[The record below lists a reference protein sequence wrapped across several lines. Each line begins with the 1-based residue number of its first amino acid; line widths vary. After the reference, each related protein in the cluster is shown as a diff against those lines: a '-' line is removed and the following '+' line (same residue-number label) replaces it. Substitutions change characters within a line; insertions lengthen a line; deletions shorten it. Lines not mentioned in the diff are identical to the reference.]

1 MVSLGPD
8 NLTFLTN
15 SGEST
20 LKVEATL
27 LGTTNISP
35 YLFGTFESMRTC
47 ELPVNG
53 GICFFSRKGYL
64 QTKTPKKRGEEIP
77 LQNISL
83 YISDVWKIN
92 IAAHI
97 ALKARTFLSIKLWPT
112 VLSLSC
118 LMYTVQW
125 AIGKLL
131 TSNTKHGYPTWSFLN
146 RSNSKTTCGTI
157 CITL

>member
-53 GICFFSRKGYL
+53 GICFFPGRVISK
-64 QTKTPKKRGEEIP
+64 QKHPKKGEKK
-77 LQNISL
+77 SHC
-83 YISDVWKIN
+83 KI
-92 IAAHI
+92 
-97 ALKARTFLSIKLWPT
+97 FL
-112 VLSLSC
+112 
-118 LMYTVQW
+118 
-125 AIGKLL
+125 
-131 TSNTKHGYPTWSFLN
+131 
-146 RSNSKTTCGTI
+146 
-157 CITL
+157 CI